1 MDDNGAD
8 GAAAAAFASARQ
20 NAAAHMLEAAA
31 AAVKKPTAA
40 DVDTAGAT
48 TNDHDNR
55 YGNQPLKS
63 HVSVRLIIECA
74 PIAACLH
81 FGTKARIVNITISCG
96 CHKS

>member
-1 MDDNGAD
+1 MTEKKRWSTQSSPIIVVALAGQGPITSMDDNGAD

-48 TNDHDNR
+48 TNDHDN
-55 YGNQPLKS
+55 
-63 HVSVRLIIECA
+63 
-74 PIAACLH
+74 
-81 FGTKARIVNITISCG
+81 
-96 CHKS
+96 